1 MPIALI
7 SHEDCL
13 LHQMGKYHPEQP
25 ARLTAI
31 TDELI
36 RTGLYDVLKSYSAPL
51 ATLEQLLRVHDEN
64 YINHLK
70 EVEPKSGIIPLDQ
83 DTWMSPHSLNAA
95 LRAAGAAVFAVD
107 LVMSGEVDSAFCNI
121 RPPGHHAERAKLM
134 GFCFFNNVAVAA
146 AHALEHHHLKR
157 VAIIDFDVHHGNGI
171 EDIFR
176 NDKRVLYCSS
186 FQSPFY
192 PFEGVHT
199 KSKHIINIPLAAGT
213 TGTLFREKAE
223 EFWFKQIIQFNPE
236 MIFFS
241 AGFDGYIKDV
251 MSDILLTEEDYAW
264 ITAEI
269 KKLADLLCK
278 GRIVSVLEGGYDLP
292 GLGRCVVAHLK
303 ALLGVE

>member
-25 ARLTAI
+25 ARITAI
-31 TDELI
+31 NDELV
-36 RTGLYDVLKSYSAPL
+36 RTGLCDVLKPYSAPL
-51 ATLEQLLRVHDEN
+51 ATSEQLLRVHDEN

-70 EVEPKSGIIPLDQ
+70 DVQPKSGIIPLDQ
-83 DTWMSPHSLNAA
+83 DTWMNPHSLNAA
-95 LRAAGAAVFAVD
+95 LRAAGAAVLAVD
-107 LVMSGEVDSAFCNI
+107 LVISGEVDSAFCNI

-146 AHALEHHHLKR
+146 AHALEYHHLNR
-157 VAIIDFDVHHGNGI
+157 VAIIDFDVHHGNGT

-176 NDKRVLYCSS
+176 HDKRVLYCSS

-199 KSKHIINIPLAAGT
+199 KSKHIINIPLTAGT
-213 TGTLFREKAE
+213 TGALFREKAE

-251 MSDILLTEEDYAW
+251 MSDILLTEEDYTW

-292 GLGRCVVAHLK
+292 GLGRCVAAHLK
-303 ALLGVE
+303 ALLGAG